1 MKNVVF
7 IVSHLHSGSNSLIQ
21 TLNENPRVHIQ
32 NTKLAYNHPDVLRNL
47 FSLGHK
53 LDDSS
58 AVFGDHIL
66 FNTDFSSNVFYD
78 YAKFIY
84 VVRDG
89 RSTLENILSDER
101 LNYDLDKAVLY
112 YSFRLRRMYEMA
124 TRTPKSIFLNYKQM
138 YEEDNLKAIESYLDL
153 KEPLKGREVEFAD
166 FKLSRSQTDRCQEVF
181 EKYLFKFKNLNLGTQ
196 I

>member
-89 RSTLENILSDER
+89 RSTLESILSDER

-124 TRTPKSIFLNYKQM
+124 TRTPKSIFLNYRQM
-138 YEEDNLKAIESYLDL
+138 YEEDNLKAIENYLDL

-166 FKLSRSQTDRCQEVF
+166 FKLSRNQTDRCQEVF
-181 EKYLFKFKNLNLGTQ
+181 EKYLFKFKNLNLGTK